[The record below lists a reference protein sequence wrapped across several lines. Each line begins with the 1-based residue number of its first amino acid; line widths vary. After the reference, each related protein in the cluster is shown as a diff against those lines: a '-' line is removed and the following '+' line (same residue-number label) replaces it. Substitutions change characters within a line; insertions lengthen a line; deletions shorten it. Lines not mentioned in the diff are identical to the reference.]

1 MADAKPKTK
10 KMPGLRVRALTAG
23 FRRAGRAWN
32 NEFTEVAASDFTKM
46 QIEQLRSDPQI
57 VVEDCDIE
65 VAAE

>member
-10 KMPGLRVRALTAG
+10 KVPGLRVRALAAG
-23 FRRAGRAWN
+23 FRRAGRAWGV
-32 NEFTEVAASDFTKM
+32 EFSEVPASDFTKV
-46 QIEQLRSDPQI
+46 QIEQLRNDPQI